1 MKRRFSIPWADLA
14 PLLDGTST
22 VDATRIEIRSM
33 DDAGDFLESYGY
45 DWKMADD
52 RTELDRLRLEAI
64 EFLERDL
71 LLDEPHRAIPRE
83 VRQERDIRKILLW
96 SSDGSAPERQKWAW
110 VLFRVIHIFSHTSSY
125 FDEKYGDAIRDQ
137 ILGRF
142 RPHVARHPET
152 GLLTLGTGHTAIG
165 LNAFEIRG
173 RKSRSSIAIKLLH
186 KREAGGSDIFDWVGV
201 RMVTEDRYD
210 ALRVVR
216 YLREHNVINF
226 MQLHPGRTRN
236 TLLDIDRIED
246 EIFELN
252 EYVRA
257 GKLPDYLIE
266 SELRERVNKHPY
278 PSPPE
283 KSYNPNSSLAYH
295 SIQFTCRQRIRVR
308 DREGTAVNSFLDKVP
323 LRGNPMVKALR
334 VYADRIEPNAD
345 LRFLFPFEL
354 QILDQPSYELSR
366 SGLASHQVYK
376 ERQRQRA
383 KERLFGPDF
392 DSDY

>member
-14 PLLDGTST
+14 PLLDGTSSI
-22 VDATRIEIRSM
+22 DATRIEIRSI
-33 DDAGDFLESYGY
+33 DDAEDFLESYGY
-45 DWKMADD
+45 DWKIPDD
-52 RTELDRLRLEAI
+52 RAELGRLRIEAI

-71 LLDEPHRAIPRE
+71 LYDEPSKAIPRD
-83 VRQERDIRKILLW
+83 VRQERDIRKLLYW
-96 SSDGSAPERQKWAW
+96 ASDDSHPERRRWSW

-125 FDEKYGDAIRDQ
+125 FDEKYGDAIREQ

-142 RPHVARHPET
+142 RPHVVHSPNT
-152 GLLTLGTGHTAIG
+152 GELTLGAGPTAIK

-173 RKSRSSIAIKLLH
+173 RKARSSAAIKLLH
-186 KREAGGSDIFDWVGV
+186 KREAGGADIFDWVGV

-226 MQLHPGRTRN
+226 MQLQPGRTRN
-236 TLLDIDRIED
+236 TLINIDRVEE

-252 EYVRA
+252 ELARA
-257 GKLPDYLIE
+257 GKIPDYIVE
-266 SELRERVNKHPY
+266 SELRKRVNQHPY

-308 DREGTAVNSFLDKVP
+308 DKDGAAVSSFLDRVP
-323 LRGNPMVKALR
+323 LRTNPMVKALR
-334 VYADRIEPNAD
+334 VYADRIEPASD
-345 LRFLFPFEL
+345 IRFLFPFEL

-376 ERQRQRA
+376 ERQRRRA
-383 KERLFGPDF
+383 KERLFGE
-392 DSDY
+392 SDD